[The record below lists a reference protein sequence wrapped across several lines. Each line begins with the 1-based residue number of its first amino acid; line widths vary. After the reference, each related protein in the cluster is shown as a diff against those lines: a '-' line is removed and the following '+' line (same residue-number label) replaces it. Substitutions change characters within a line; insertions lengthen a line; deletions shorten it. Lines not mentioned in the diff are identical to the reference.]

1 MRLGRGNKTTSRIR
15 RKKEE
20 PKPEKKAL
28 YARFDA
34 GKAPE
39 FELRGR
45 ELIIRMHA
53 DLDHHYALQI
63 REKADRLI
71 EQEGIKNIIF
81 DFTGVEFMDSSG
93 IGMIMGRYKK
103 VIFSGGKVGVMGIG
117 KHVDRIFN
125 YSGLYKIVER
135 VTEEQ

>member
-1 MRLGRGNKTTSRIR
+1 MGGGNLIR
-15 RKKEE
+15 
-20 PKPEKKAL
+20 
-28 YARFDA
+28 
-34 GKAPE
+34 KAPE

-45 ELIIRMHA
+45 TLIIHLHA

-103 VIFSGGKVGVMGIG
+103 VIFIGGKVGVMGVG
-117 KHVDRIFN
+117 KHVDRIFT
-125 YSGLYKIVER
+125 YSGLYKIVE
-135 VTEEQ
+135 QIAD

>member
-1 MRLGRGNKTTSRIR
+1 MKMGGRKLERIA
-15 RKKEE
+15 
-20 PKPEKKAL
+20 PK
-28 YARFDA
+28 
-34 GKAPE
+34 
-39 FELRGR
+39 FELRGCTL
-45 ELIIRMHA
+45 LIRLYA

-103 VIFSGGKVGVMGIG
+103 VIFSGGKVGVMGVG
-117 KHVDRIFN
+117 KYVDRIFT
-125 YSGLYKIVER
+125 YSGLYKIVEQI
-135 VTEEQ
+135 VEE

>member
-1 MRLGRGNKTTSRIR
+1 ME
-15 RKKEE
+15 RKE
-20 PKPEKKAL
+20 
-28 YARFDA
+28 
-34 GKAPE
+34 PE

-45 ELIIRMHA
+45 ELIVRLHA

-71 EQEGIKNIIF
+71 EQEGIKNILF

-103 VIFSGGKVGVMGIG
+103 VIFSGGKVGVVGVG
-117 KHVDRIFN
+117 KHVDRIFT

-135 VTEEQ
+135 VTEE

>member
-1 MRLGRGNKTTSRIR
+1 MER
-15 RKKEE
+15 
-20 PKPEKKAL
+20 
-28 YARFDA
+28 
-34 GKAPE
+34 KAPE
-39 FELRGR
+39 FELRGNT
-45 ELIIRMHA
+45 LMIRIHA

-81 DFTGVEFMDSSG
+81 DFTRVEFMDSSG

-103 VIFSGGKVGVMGIG
+103 VIFSGGKVGVMGVG
-117 KHVDRIFN
+117 KHVDRIFK
-125 YSGLYKIVER
+125 YSGLYKIVEQ

>member
-1 MRLGRGNKTTSRIR
+1 MER
-15 RKKEE
+15 
-20 PKPEKKAL
+20 
-28 YARFDA
+28 
-34 GKAPE
+34 KAPE
-39 FELRGR
+39 FELRGNT
-45 ELIIRMHA
+45 LMIRIHA

-103 VIFSGGKVGVMGIG
+103 VIFSGGKVGVMGVG
-117 KHVDRIFN
+117 KHVDRIFK
-125 YSGLYKIVER
+125 YSGLYKIVEQ

>member
-1 MRLGRGNKTTSRIR
+1 MER
-15 RKKEE
+15 
-20 PKPEKKAL
+20 
-28 YARFDA
+28 
-34 GKAPE
+34 KAPE
-39 FELRGR
+39 FELRGNT
-45 ELIIRMHA
+45 LIIYIHA

-103 VIFSGGKVGVMGIG
+103 VIFIGGKVGVMGVG
-117 KHVDRIFN
+117 KCVDRIFK
-125 YSGLYKIVER
+125 YSGLYKIVEQ
-135 VTEEQ
+135 VAEE